1 MPSSSPNRRII
12 CSSNRSIEV
21 PNSNFQDDHMVTSS
35 IESGLNDDALRELC
49 LVLVTNNMIE
59 DIESLFVTELEGLT
73 LIASSSEILIRLSRI
88 NIILSV
94 LDFHFRACLVHNLR
108 KHLKKLSSELN
119 SESTLIVSQ
128 QVIVALR
135 SYMIFNYISA
145 LPEGLLHDIYG
156 WLSIENYQSL
166 MYVCKEW
173 HQVARNET
181 HWKIF
186 YYAKFPVRNI
196 IESEITTYFSAYR
209 HRLLNPLVN
218 DYVEIAW
225 RGKFRLEGLDV
236 YRGLAWWNAKIVDRH
251 VSQVNNIF
259 NFISSKFLY
268 SSFYLFI
275 RASIR
280 FTMKDG
286 RTDGTNGLHDQEFV
300 GLSIQQQHATAPLKS
315 SNVMMLSKYGAKV
328 E

>member
-1 MPSSSPNRRII
+1 MPSSSPTRRVIR
-12 CSSNRSIEV
+12 SSNRSIEV

-35 IESGLNDDALRELC
+35 IGSGLNDNALRELC
-49 LVLVTNNMIE
+49 LVFVTNNMIE

-73 LIASSSEILIRLSRI
+73 LTASSSEILIRLSRI
-88 NIILSV
+88 NIILSL
-94 LDFHFRACLVHNLR
+94 LDFHFRACLVYNLR
-108 KHLKKLSSELN
+108 KHLKKLSSDLN

-173 HQVARNET
+173 HHVARNET
-181 HWKIF
+181 QWKIF
-186 YYAKFPVRNI
+186 YYAKFSVRNS
-196 IESEITTYFSAYR
+196 IESEIKECYFSAYR
-209 HRLLNPLVN
+209 NRLLNPLVN

-251 VSQVNNIF
+251 VSQVNNIL

-268 SSFYLFI
+268 SP
-275 RASIR
+275 SIC
-280 FTMKDG
+280 
-286 RTDGTNGLHDQEFV
+286 
-300 GLSIQQQHATAPLKS
+300 S
-315 SNVMMLSKYGAKV
+315 
-328 E
+328 

>member
-1 MPSSSPNRRII
+1 MPSSSPNRRVLR
-12 CSSNRSIEV
+12 SSSHSIEK
-21 PNSNFQDDHMVTSS
+21 PSNSNFEDDFMVTSPMG
-35 IESGLNDDALRELC
+35 SGLDDDALRELS

-59 DIESLFVTELEGLT
+59 DIESLFVTELECLT
-73 LIASSSEILIRLSRI
+73 VTALSSEILIRLVRI

-94 LDFHFRACLVHNLR
+94 LDFHFRSYLVQILR

-119 SESTLIVSQ
+119 SESTFIVSQ

-166 MYVCKEW
+166 IFVCKEW

-186 YYAKFPVRNI
+186 YYAKFPVRNR

-209 HRLLNPLVN
+209 YRLLNPLVN
-218 DYVEIAW
+218 DYVEVAW

-251 VSQVNNIF
+251 VSQVINII
-259 NFISSKFLY
+259 NFIL
-268 SSFYLFI
+268 
-275 RASIR
+275 
-280 FTMKDG
+280 
-286 RTDGTNGLHDQEFV
+286 
-300 GLSIQQQHATAPLKS
+300 QHS
-315 SNVMMLSKYGAKV
+315 YIHYCS
-328 E
+328 

>member
-1 MPSSSPNRRII
+1 
-12 CSSNRSIEV
+12 
-21 PNSNFQDDHMVTSS
+21 MVTSS